1 MATFQKEDVQQI
13 LQRAMAHQQEGEF
26 SEQQLQEMA
35 SELGIS
41 HKALQV
47 AQQEWQQEREALK
60 QRQVFDTY
68 RKRKFLAHLIPYLAV
83 NTFLILLNL
92 VTSPK
97 HFWAVYPLLGW
108 GLGLGLHASSTYLL
122 KGEKYEE
129 GLEQWCQGQ
138 LRDNIKTAAPTPR
151 SSSC

>member
-1 MATFQKEDVQQI
+1 MATFRKEDVQQI

-26 SEQQLQEMA
+26 SEQQLKEMA

-41 HKALQV
+41 PSALQT
-47 AQQEWQQEREALK
+47 AQQEWQQQREQLK
-60 QRQVFDTY
+60 QRQVFDTH
-68 RKRKFLAHLIPYLAV
+68 RRRKFKAHLIPYIAV

-97 HFWAVYPLLGW
+97 YFWAVYPLLGW
-108 GLGLGLHASSTYLL
+108 GLGLGLHASCTYLQ

-129 GLEQWCQGQ
+129 ALEQWYQGQ
-138 LRDNIKTAAPTPR
+138 PKGNLRTAAPTPN

>member
-1 MATFQKEDVQQI
+1 MATFRKDDVQQI
-13 LQRAMAHQQEGEF
+13 LQRAMAHHQEGEF
-26 SEQQLQEMA
+26 SEQQLKEMA

-41 HKALQV
+41 HHALQV
-47 AQQEWQQEREALK
+47 AQQEWWQEREELK
-60 QRQVFDTY
+60 QRQVFDAY
-68 RKRKFLAHLIPYLAV
+68 RHRKLKAHLIPYLAV

-92 VTSPK
+92 VTCPK

-129 GLEQWCQGQ
+129 ALDQWRQGQ
-138 LRDNIKTAAPTPR
+138 SQCNMRTATPTPN